1 MEEADRRPPPRQTA
15 TKQATPKPPT
25 ADEIRCEGL
34 VRIFAEDALLLQE
47 YGQNL
52 DTAAAAGDLTALQLA
67 YISIEGMIETMPHQ
81 MDMFFEDCTGVVAI
95 EPVVEMRSAL
105 RVVERQWLY
114 VKRDCENDLA
124 SLGFTCD

>member
-1 MEEADRRPPPRQTA
+1 M
-15 TKQATPKPPT
+15 
-25 ADEIRCEGL
+25 
-34 VRIFAEDALLLQE
+34 LLQE